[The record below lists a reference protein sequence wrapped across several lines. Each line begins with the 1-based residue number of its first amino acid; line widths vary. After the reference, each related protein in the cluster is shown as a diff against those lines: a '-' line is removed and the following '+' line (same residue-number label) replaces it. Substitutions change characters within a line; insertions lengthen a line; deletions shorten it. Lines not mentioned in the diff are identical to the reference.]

1 MPTVSVSV
9 PHDHSPED
17 IVKRAEPLMEKLVSD
32 FEGKDLE
39 MNWNGNNADFHFKSL
54 AFTIKGRVAV
64 DEEKIAVDVDLPFA
78 AMMFKDKVQ
87 KGLTKALT
95 RAVNDEPTA

>member
-9 PHDHSPED
+9 PHEQSPEV
-17 IVKRAEPLMEKLVSD
+17 IVKKSEPYIEKMIND

-39 MNWNGNNADFHFKSL
+39 MEWEGNNADFSFKSL

-64 DEEKIAVDVDLPFA
+64 DDQQIAVDIDLPFA
-78 AMMFKDKVQ
+78 AMMFKDKVE
-87 KGLTKALT
+87 KALTKNLT
-95 RAVNDEPTA
+95 RAVNEETAA